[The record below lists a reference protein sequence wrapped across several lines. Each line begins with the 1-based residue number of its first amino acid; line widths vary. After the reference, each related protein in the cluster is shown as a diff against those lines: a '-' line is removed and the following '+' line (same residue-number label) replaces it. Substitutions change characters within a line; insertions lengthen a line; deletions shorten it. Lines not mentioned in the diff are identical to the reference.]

1 MGLARLS
8 LEEEGLSSGTIIV
21 RLARSRKEIE
31 AAQRLRYTVFYDECG
46 AKPSAEMEA
55 ARMEISEL
63 DFVADHLIVL
73 DTARAEDDQV
83 VGNYRLLRD
92 DAAKR
97 YGKFYSQDEF
107 DISKLLNSGQSS
119 LELGRSCVHKD
130 YRTRPVLE
138 LLWQGIAE
146 YVMYHDV
153 RYLFG
158 CPSFM
163 GTTDPDSIAN
173 ELSYLYHYHLA
184 PEDIRAKSLDSVYVD
199 MNRMP
204 KDQVDVK
211 KALANLPALIKSYL
225 RIGVMVG
232 DGAFV
237 DHQFN
242 SVDVFVAFDMGMLTE
257 KYRRHYERAVS
268 GEFTQGQTT
277 VTKTLVS

>member
-1 MGLARLS
+1 MPLARLS
-8 LEEEGLSSGTIIV
+8 LEDEGLAHKNICV
-21 RLARSRKEIE
+21 RLARSKAEIE
-31 AAQRLRYTVFYDECG
+31 EAQSLRYIVFYDECG
-46 AKPSAEMEA
+46 AKPTAEMEA
-55 ARMEISEL
+55 VRKEISEL
-63 DFVADHLIVL
+63 DMVADHLIVL
-73 DTARAEDDQV
+73 DKNLPEGQQV
-83 VGNYRLLRD
+83 VGNYRLLKS

-97 YGKFYSQDEF
+97 YGKFYSQDEYN
-107 DISKLLNSGQSS
+107 ITGLLNTGERL
-119 LELGRSCVHKD
+119 LELGRSCVHSS

-163 GTTDPDSIAN
+163 GTTDPQSLSN

-184 PEDIRAKSLDSVYVD
+184 PEAIRARTLDNVYVD
-199 MNRMP
+199 MNMMP
-204 KDQVDVK
+204 KNKVNER
-211 KALANLPALIKSYL
+211 KALNALPALIKSYL

-242 SVDVFVAFDMGMLTE
+242 SVDVFVTFDMNALTE
-257 KYRRHYERAVS
+257 KYRRHFEGAARE
-268 GEFTQGQTT
+268 EFSRGQTG

>member
-1 MGLARLS
+1 MALARFSLS
-8 LEEEGLSSGTIIV
+8 EEGLTSGFITV
-21 RLARSRKEIE
+21 RLAKSRAEIE
-31 AAQRLRYTVFYDECG
+31 EAQRLRYVIFYEECG
-46 AKPSAEMEA
+46 AKPTPEMEK
-55 ARMEISEL
+55 ARKEISEL

-73 DTARAEDDQV
+73 DTARAAGDQV

-92 DAAKR
+92 DAAQR

-107 DISKLLNSGQSS
+107 DISKLIASGQPS

-146 YVMYHDV
+146 YVMHHEI

-158 CPSFM
+158 CPSFF
-163 GTTDPDSIAN
+163 GTTDPDDVAN

-184 PEDIRAKSLDSVYVD
+184 PEEIRARSLDTVYVN

-204 KDQVDVK
+204 KDKVDVK
-211 KALANLPALIKSYL
+211 AALANLPALIKSYL

-232 DGAFV
+232 DGAFI
-237 DHQFN
+237 DHQYN
-242 SVDVFVAFDMGMLTE
+242 SVDVFVTFDMAMLTE
-257 KYRRHYERAVS
+257 KYRRHYERAVQ
-268 GEFTQGQTT
+268 GEFTQGQTG

>member
-1 MGLARLS
+1 MPLARLS
-8 LEEEGLSSGTIIV
+8 LEEEGLSSGSIIV
-21 RLARSRKEIE
+21 RLARSRGEIE
-31 AAQRLRYTVFYDECG
+31 EAQRLRYNVFYEECG
-46 AKPSAEMEA
+46 ARPTDDMAQK
-55 ARMEISEL
+55 RMEISEL

-73 DTARAEDDQV
+73 DTARPSGERV

-92 DAAKR
+92 DAASR

-107 DISKLLNSGQSS
+107 NIDRLLATNTRL
-119 LELGRSCVHKD
+119 LELGRSCVHAD

-163 GTTDPDSIAN
+163 GTNDVHSLAN
-173 ELSYLYHYHLA
+173 ELSYLHHYHLA
-184 PEDIRAKSLDSVYVD
+184 PEEVRARTLDHLYVSMD
-199 MNRMP
+199 LMP
-204 KDQVDVK
+204 KEQVDT
-211 KALANLPALIKSYL
+211 KAALHKLPALIKSYL

-237 DHQFN
+237 DTQFN
-242 SVDVFVAFDMGMLTE
+242 SVDVFVTFDLERLTE
-257 KYRRHYERAVS
+257 KYRRHYERAVQ
-268 GEFTQGQTT
+268 GEFLQGKTD

>member
-1 MGLARLS
+1 MPLARLT
-8 LEEEGLSSGTIIV
+8 LEEEGLSSGSITV
-21 RLARSRKEIE
+21 RLARSRGEIE
-31 AAQRLRYTVFYDECG
+31 EAQRLRYNVFYEECG
-46 AKPSAEMEA
+46 ARPTDEMA
-55 ARMEISEL
+55 QKRMEISEL

-73 DTARAEDDQV
+73 DNARSSGERV

-92 DAAKR
+92 DAASR
-97 YGKFYSQDEF
+97 YGKFYSQDEYNI
-107 DISKLLNSGQSS
+107 DRLLASKMRL
-119 LELGRSCVHKD
+119 LELGRSCVHAD

-163 GTTDPDSIAN
+163 GTNDVNSLAN

-184 PEDIRAKSLDSVYVD
+184 PEAIRARTLDHLYVS
-199 MNRMP
+199 MNILP
-204 KDQVDVK
+204 KDQVDT
-211 KALANLPALIKSYL
+211 KAALHRLPALIKSYL

-237 DHQFN
+237 DTQFN
-242 SVDVFVAFDMGMLTE
+242 SVDVFVTFDMEKLTE
-257 KYRRHYERAVS
+257 KYRRHYERAVQ
-268 GEFTQGQTT
+268 GEFLQGRTDI
-277 VTKTLVS
+277 TKTLVS

>member
-1 MGLARLS
+1 MALARFSLS
-8 LEEEGLSSGTIIV
+8 EEGLSSGNISV
-21 RLARSRKEIE
+21 RMAKSRAEIE
-31 AAQRLRYTVFYDECG
+31 EAQRLRYTVFYEECG
-46 AKPSAEMEA
+46 AKPSPEMEKA
-55 ARMEISEL
+55 KMEISEL
-63 DFVADHLIVL
+63 DFVADHLVVL
-73 DTARAEDDQV
+73 DKTRAPGDQV

-92 DAAKR
+92 DAAQR

-107 DISKLLNSGQSS
+107 DISKLIASGQPS

-146 YVMYHDV
+146 YVMHHEI

-163 GTTDPDSIAN
+163 GTTNPDDLAN

-184 PEDIRAKSLDSVYVD
+184 PEAIRARSLDSVYVN

-204 KDQVDVK
+204 KEKVDVK

-232 DGAFV
+232 DGAFI

-242 SVDVFVAFDMGMLTE
+242 SVDVFVTFDMAMLTE
-257 KYRRHYERAVS
+257 KYRRHYERAVQ
-268 GEFTQGQTT
+268 GEFTQGQTG